1 MGEGRGDEVAGRTG
15 SDHVEPKEAEERL
28 QAEGEEPISLLTQG
42 GVLGGEGRDAQD
54 GGDAGGVEP
63 APLVSEAEGTI
74 ASSAQAAVKRLR
86 IRVTAMGGSWK
97 SPRGPRQRLGGGSKP
112 VHSGQESQ
120 YVEP

>member
-28 QAEGEEPISLLTQG
+28 QAEGEKPISLLTQG

-54 GGDAGGVEP
+54 GVDAGGVEP

-74 ASSAQAAVKRLR
+74 DSSAQAAVKRLR
-86 IRVTAMGGSWK
+86 IRVSAMGDSWK

-112 VHSGQESQ
+112 VHNGQESQ

>member
-1 MGEGRGDEVAGRTG
+1 MGEGRGDEVTGRTG

-42 GVLGGEGRDAQD
+42 GVLGGEGRDAQG

-97 SPRGPRQRLGGGSKP
+97 SPRGPRQRLGGGSKS

>member
-1 MGEGRGDEVAGRTG
+1 MGEGRGDKVAGRTG

-28 QAEGEEPISLLTQG
+28 QAEEEKPISLLTQG
-42 GVLGGEGRDAQD
+42 GVLGGEGGDTQD
-54 GGDAGGVEP
+54 SGDAGGVEP
-63 APLVSEAEGTI
+63 APLVSEVGGTI

-86 IRVTAMGGSWK
+86 IHVSAMGGSWT
-97 SPRGPRQRLGGGSKP
+97 SPNGPRQRLGGDSNP